1 MNKRLFLLILYFVP
15 LTIYGQ
21 EQWTLKKCIEY
32 GLKNN
37 RNTAIYENEKRAA
50 DAKAKEALAAYLP
63 SVSLTGTLDD
73 NLKVQETII
82 PAGVFGPTDT
92 RIAFSKKFNTNATAQ
107 LDQTIFDKSLLTGLK
122 ANKYNYQ
129 QSELNQQKSQE
140 TIIYNISTA
149 YYQIFVYREQ
159 LNLLKANQETY
170 RQQMAISELQVKKG
184 VTLQKDLDKITVDFN
199 NSVSQIRVAESDITL
214 AENQL
219 KYEMGYEINGL
230 LPLEDLPEENST
242 ATAALTL
249 NSMSFSAA
257 ALTDYQLSQVNTK
270 LLEIDHKR
278 IQAGI
283 YPKITAYA
291 RYGAVGFG
299 DNLGPAFKELSP
311 FSAVGLKLNIP
322 IFDFFKRNAQS
333 NQAKYK
339 YLNAIENLKID
350 DGKYQLDFEN
360 AKTKLIKAQSNTG
373 NDKRNITL
381 AQSVFNTTNLQYQK
395 GVTDLTDWL
404 TAQNS
409 LKEAQNS
416 YLSSLYSLYQARIEM
431 EKAGGTLRLFYTSL

>member
-15 LTIYGQ
+15 LTIYAQ

-381 AQSVFNTTNLQYQK
+381 ARSVFNTTNLQYQK

-409 LKEAQNS
+409 LKEAQNN

>member
-21 EQWTLKKCIEY
+21 ETWTLKKCIEY

-37 RNTAIYENEKRAA
+37 RNTTIYENEKKAA

-73 NLKVQETII
+73 NLKVQESII
-82 PAGVFGPTDT
+82 PAGIFGPTDT
-92 RIAFSKKFNTNATAQ
+92 KIAFSKKFNTNATAQ
-107 LDQTIFDKSLLTGLK
+107 LDQTIYDQSLLNGLK

-140 TIIYNISTA
+140 TIIYNICTA

-184 VTLQKDLDKITVDFN
+184 VTLQKDLDKITVDYN

-214 AENQL
+214 SENQL
-219 KYEMGYEINGL
+219 KYEMGYEINGTL
-230 LPLEDLPEENST
+230 VLDNLPQENST
-242 ATAALTL
+242 AATALTL
-249 NSMSFSAA
+249 NNTSFAVGS
-257 ALTDYQLSQVNTK
+257 LTDYKLSEVNAK
-270 LLEIDHKR
+270 LLDIDQKR
-278 IQAGI
+278 IKAGI
-283 YPKITAYA
+283 YPIITAYA

-299 DNLGPAFKELSP
+299 DNLSPAFKDLSS

-322 IFDFFKRNAQS
+322 VFDFFKRNAQS

-339 YLNAIENLKID
+339 YLNAVENLKID
-350 DGKYQLDFEN
+350 DGKYQLDFQN
-360 AKTKLIKAQSNTG
+360 AKTKLLKAQSNTE
-373 NDKRNITL
+373 NDKRNISL

-395 GVTDLTDWL
+395 GVTNLTEWL
-404 TAQNS
+404 DAQNS

-416 YLSSLYSLYQARIEM
+416 YLSSLYSLYQARIDL
-431 EKAGGTLRLFYTSL
+431 EKASGTLRLFYTSL

>member
-1 MNKRLFLLILYFVP
+1 MNKRLFLLLLYFVVP

-50 DAKAKEALAAYLP
+50 DAAAKEALAAYLP

-170 RQQMAISELQVKKG
+170 RQQMVISELQVKKG
-184 VTLQKDLDKITVDFN
+184 VTLQKDLDKITVDYN

-214 AENQL
+214 SENQL
-219 KYEMGYEINGL
+219 KYEMGYAINGTIV
-230 LPLEDLPEENST
+230 LEDLPQET
-242 ATAALTL
+242 PVTPAL
-249 NSMSFSAA
+249 NSLVFSAGS
-257 ALTDYQLSQVNTK
+257 LTDYQLSEVNAK
-270 LLEIDHKR
+270 LLEIDQKR
-278 IQAGI
+278 IKAGI

-311 FSAVGLKLNIP
+311 FSAIGLKLNIP

-339 YLNAIENLKID
+339 YLNAVENLKID
-350 DGKYQLDFEN
+350 NGKYQLDFEN
-360 AKTKLIKAQSNTG
+360 AKTKLIKAQSNTE

-404 TAQNS
+404 NAQNS
-409 LKEAQNS
+409 IKEAQNS
-416 YLSSLYSLYQARIEM
+416 YLSSLYNLYQAKIDL

>member
-1 MNKRLFLLILYFVP
+1 MNKRLFLLLLYFVVP

-50 DAKAKEALAAYLP
+50 DAAAKEALAAYLP

-170 RQQMAISELQVKKG
+170 RQQMVISELQVKKG
-184 VTLQKDLDKITVDFN
+184 VTLQKDLDKITVDYN

-214 AENQL
+214 SENQL
-219 KYEMGYEINGL
+219 KYEMGYAINGTIV
-230 LPLEDLPEENST
+230 LEDLPHET
-242 ATAALTL
+242 PVTPAL
-249 NSMSFSAA
+249 NSLVFSAGS
-257 ALTDYQLSQVNTK
+257 LTDYQLSEVNAK
-270 LLEIDHKR
+270 LLEIDQKR
-278 IQAGI
+278 IKAGI

-311 FSAVGLKLNIP
+311 FSAIGLKLNIP

-339 YLNAIENLKID
+339 YLNAVENLKID
-350 DGKYQLDFEN
+350 NGKYQLDFEN
-360 AKTKLIKAQSNTG
+360 AKTKLIKAQSNTE

-404 TAQNS
+404 NAQNS
-409 LKEAQNS
+409 IKEAQNS
-416 YLSSLYSLYQARIEM
+416 YLSSLYNLYQAKIDL

>member
-15 LTIYGQ
+15 LTIYAQ

-82 PAGVFGPTDT
+82 PAGVFGSTDT

-381 AQSVFNTTNLQYQK
+381 ARSVFNTTNLQYQK

-409 LKEAQNS
+409 LKEAQNN

>member
-15 LTIYGQ
+15 LTIYAQ

>member
-15 LTIYGQ
+15 LTIYAQ

-63 SVSLTGTLDD
+63 SISLTGTLDD

-381 AQSVFNTTNLQYQK
+381 ARSVFNTTNLQYQK

-409 LKEAQNS
+409 LKEAQNN

>member
-1 MNKRLFLLILYFVP
+1 MNKRLFLLLLYFVP

-50 DAKAKEALAAYLP
+50 DAAAKEALAAYLP

-184 VTLQKDLDKITVDFN
+184 VTLQKDLDKITVDYN

-214 AENQL
+214 SENQL
-219 KYEMGYEINGL
+219 KYVMGYAINGTVV
-230 LPLEDLPEENST
+230 LEDLPQET
-242 ATAALTL
+242 PVTPALTSL
-249 NSMSFSAA
+249 VFSAGS
-257 ALTDYQLSQVNTK
+257 LTDYQLSEVNAK
-270 LLEIDHKR
+270 LLEIDQKR
-278 IQAGI
+278 IKAGI

-311 FSAVGLKLNIP
+311 FSAIGLKLNIP

-339 YLNAIENLKID
+339 YLNAVENLKID
-350 DGKYQLDFEN
+350 NGKYQLDFEN
-360 AKTKLIKAQSNTG
+360 AKTKLIKAQSNTE

-404 TAQNS
+404 NAQNS
-409 LKEAQNS
+409 IKEAQNS
-416 YLSSLYSLYQARIEM
+416 YLSSLYSLYQAKIDL

>member
-1 MNKRLFLLILYFVP
+1 LILYFVP
-15 LTIYGQ
+15 LTIYAQ